1 MPYKTISHHILLVD
15 DNTLDV
21 DLFERAIRKTTSN
34 IKLEMAR
41 DGDGGPCLSQAK
53 YGSRRS
59 PADCYPARSEDAK
72 SERPGSD
79 LRIEITPTIQNNPDR
94 GADFLNEVANVQ
106 QAYDLG
112 ANSYIMKSVD
122 YDEFARAV
130 TLIHHYWC
138 QLNIYPE

>member
-41 DGDGGPCLSQAK
+41 DGDEALAYLKQWEAGAPLPIVILLDLKMPKVSGLEVIRAL
-53 YGSRRS
+53 
-59 PADCYPARSEDAK
+59 K
-72 SERPGSD
+72 SHPRFKTIPIVVLTSSN
-79 LRIEITPTIQNNPDR
+79 EI
-94 GADFLNEVANVQ
+94 ANVQ

-138 QLNIYPE
+138 QLNIYTE